1 MQPRK
6 LERWHGREMI
16 TSSLAC
22 ERVVY
27 EPALS
32 PEETIYEGD
41 GMAVSVDDAM
51 HTYNCLRGVAAD
63 ALPPKSNV
71 LPIPRSMADSLRP
84 ARDQQQQQHVDV
96 PSRGQQGGE
105 GVMPTSSSSS
115 AASGTPTALVPVSS
129 EALGLATTSKQQQQL
144 SRWGAADLVA
154 SKLSEAAAAAS
165 SAALQPLASAAAA
178 ASTAAAAASSAA
190 LQPLASASSAALQ
203 PLASA
208 AGSLYAS
215 SRSLMAYLPG
225 IDKLTAAAISNQ
237 ILDIASAEVAVSHA
251 NSKEVKAASTSACPS
266 DWYVADDPAEAVR
279 YFVIQVGGSMA
290 VEGGR
295 EEQGMDVTAAAD
307 GGTGAVGLQE
317 GCCTPLREH
326 RALAAGRAHATIA
339 TTLQQQQ
346 QGNHLRV
353 SSAAPCCSSSDYFA
367 MAPTAS
373 HWCHC

>member
-6 LERWHGREMI
+6 LERWHGLEMI

-51 HTYNCLRGVAAD
+51 HTYNCLRGVAAYAD
-63 ALPPKSNV
+63 PKSNV
-71 LPIPRSMADSLRP
+71 LPLPRSMSDSLRP
-84 ARDQQQQQHVDV
+84 ALEHHQQQQHHVDV
-96 PSRGQQGGE
+96 PSRGQQAAE
-105 GVMPTSSSSS
+105 GLALPSSSS
-115 AASGTPTALVPVSS
+115 AMPGTAQSTHKQQQQAAGTALVPVSS
-129 EALGLATTSKQQQQL
+129 DAVGLAKQQQQ

-154 SKLSEAAAAAS
+154 SKLSEAAAAASSAALQPLAAAS

-208 AGSLYAS
+208 AGSLYAG

-237 ILDIASAEVAVSHA
+237 ISDIASAEVAVSHA

-266 DWYVADDPAEAVR
+266 DWYVADDPTEAVR
-279 YFVIQVGGSMA
+279 YFVIQVGGGLRGMA
-290 VEGGR
+290 CWRMRSG
-295 EEQGMDVTAAAD
+295 
-307 GGTGAVGLQE
+307 
-317 GCCTPLREH
+317 
-326 RALAAGRAHATIA
+326 
-339 TTLQQQQ
+339 
-346 QGNHLRV
+346 
-353 SSAAPCCSSSDYFA
+353 
-367 MAPTAS
+367 
-373 HWCHC
+373 

>member
-6 LERWHGREMI
+6 LERWHGLEMI

-51 HTYNCLRGVAAD
+51 HTYNCLRGVAAYAD
-63 ALPPKSNV
+63 PKSNV
-71 LPIPRSMADSLRP
+71 LPLPRSMSDSLRP
-84 ARDQQQQQHVDV
+84 AAEHQQQQQQQHHVDM
-96 PSRGQQGGE
+96 PSRGQQAAE
-105 GVMPTSSSSS
+105 GFMAPSSSSSSS
-115 AASGTPTALVPVSS
+115 ATSGAAPQAAGTALVPVGS
-129 EALGLATTSKQQQQL
+129 EAVGLAKQQQ

-154 SKLSEAAAAAS
+154 SKLSEAAAAASSAALQPLAAAS

-208 AGSLYAS
+208 AGSLYAG

-237 ILDIASAEVAVSHA
+237 ISDIASAEVAVSHA

-266 DWYVADDPAEAVR
+266 DWYVADDPTEAVR
-279 YFVIQVGGSMA
+279 YFVIQVGGA
-290 VEGGR
+290 LR
-295 EEQGMDVTAAAD
+295 GMECWRMRS
-307 GGTGAVGLQE
+307 GQRWSQL
-317 GCCTPLREH
+317 
-326 RALAAGRAHATIA
+326 
-339 TTLQQQQ
+339 
-346 QGNHLRV
+346 
-353 SSAAPCCSSSDYFA
+353 
-367 MAPTAS
+367 
-373 HWCHC
+373 